1 MKGLKSNSLL
11 ITYYF
16 MILQQN
22 FCRLPLA
29 FCLVSLTGCGLNA
42 THPTTPTATS
52 VTLPKIAQRTEPTPA
67 VEMIEMTVYQ
77 LDPFCESFVEKSI
90 QVPQQNALQA
100 TIHNAIEEGTTADFT
115 IAGYRL
121 QPSPTDNSLTIDFRL
136 SPQSGRLFV
145 SLSTCE
151 RMALLG
157 SLKETLTQSSRWN
170 IEEVKFTDRGVPIGF

>member
-1 MKGLKSNSLL
+1 MLLLLNRQGSIAPLSLAIAL
-11 ITYYF
+11 I
-16 MILQQN
+16 
-22 FCRLPLA
+22 
-29 FCLVSLTGCGLNA
+29 VTGCTSSHSTEL
-42 THPTTPTATS
+42 TPTPAP
-52 VTLPKIAQRTEPTPA
+52 VPKIAQRLEPTPA

-90 QVPQQNALQA
+90 QVPEQNALQA

-121 QPSPTDNSLTIDFRL
+121 QPNPTDNSLTIDFRL

>member
-1 MKGLKSNSLL
+1 MLLLLNRLGAIPLSLA
-11 ITYYF
+11 I
-16 MILQQN
+16 
-22 FCRLPLA
+22 A
-29 FCLVSLTGCGLNA
+29 LTVIGC
-42 THPTTPTATS
+42 TSSHSTESTPTPAP
-52 VTLPKIAQRTEPTPA
+52 VPKISQRLEPTPA
-67 VEMIEMTVYQ
+67 VEMIEMTIYQ

-100 TIHNAIEEGTTADFT
+100 TIHNLIEQGTTADFA

-121 QPSPTDNSLTIDFRL
+121 QPNRTDNSLTIDFRL
-136 SPQSGRLFV
+136 SPQSQRLFV